1 MEASIPMRSFLLT
14 MTALFV
20 LGIVVPGC
28 SNSGPSAT
36 LTSITKRTDKPNTA
50 CSQAKYP

>member
-1 MEASIPMRSFLLT
+1 MPMRSFLLT

-28 SNSGPSAT
+28 SNNGPSAT
-36 LTSITKRTDKPNTA
+36 LTSINKRTDKPNTA
-50 CSQAKYP
+50 APKPNIPQ